1 MRNPLDAAAEAAEG
15 GKLMGVYIKGME
27 MPETCYE
34 CPCGDNEFY
43 ECMATKGRI
52 SYHHDEFGYPDGE
65 RQEWCPL
72 VLVPPHGRLIDAD
85 ALLKGCKR
93 VVGEFSTREY
103 AFSQTAIENAPTII
117 PAEEET

>member
-1 MRNPLDAAAEAAEG
+1 
-15 GKLMGVYIKGME
+15 MGIYIKGME

-52 SYHHDEFGYPDGE
+52 SYHRDEYGDPDGE

-72 VLVPPHGRLIDAD
+72 VYVPPHGRCIDAD
-85 ALLKGCKR
+85 AMM
-93 VVGEFSTREY
+93 
-103 AFSQTAIENAPTII
+103 QQIEHDTPLSDVFEKTMRFYLRTAPTII
-117 PAEEET
+117 PAEEGE